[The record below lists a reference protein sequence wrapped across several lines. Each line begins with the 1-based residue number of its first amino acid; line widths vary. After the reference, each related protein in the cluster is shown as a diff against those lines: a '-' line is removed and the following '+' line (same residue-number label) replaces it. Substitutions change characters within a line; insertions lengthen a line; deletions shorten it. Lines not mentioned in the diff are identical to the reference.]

1 MNLRKMIFW
10 KTPAAQLAEG
20 ALPGAANAAL
30 ATPTTQPPQDAFNNV
45 ISLSLPTPLDAP
57 PGLDAPLTDSPVS
70 AATASPQARG
80 LLDTPA
86 LKAFFADNHFGLGHH
101 NGANYRTQEA
111 LELGKRA
118 LVARFQNTLAE
129 LVEQKQAK
137 ADRLHDKLLETEGF
151 CDITTGRLRQART
164 NIEREMTLLRS
175 QVDSASDG
183 KGWVLEAL
191 NQYQIGFSKGLR
203 EAVEFE
209 MLAD

>member
-1 MNLRKMIFW
+1 M
-10 KTPAAQLAEG
+10 
-20 ALPGAANAAL
+20 
-30 ATPTTQPPQDAFNNV
+30 
-45 ISLSLPTPLDAP
+45 
-57 PGLDAPLTDSPVS
+57 
-70 AATASPQARG
+70 
-80 LLDTPA
+80 
-86 LKAFFADNHFGLGHH
+86 
-101 NGANYRTQEA
+101 
-111 LELGKRA
+111 
-118 LVARFQNTLAE
+118 ARFQNTLAE